1 MIECDNSFYRNNFLL
16 SRFNPLLVPLP
27 SAQRGVVR
35 LLQHQDDIIGQTR
48 ECELLVVA
56 DKLLQV
62 VALGK
67 VYEEAIVPLSLDVAK
82 VAIEKVRVPDARF
95 HYLQMR

>member
-1 MIECDNSFYRNNFLL
+1 
-16 SRFNPLLVPLP
+16 
-27 SAQRGVVR
+27 
-35 LLQHQDDIIGQTR
+35 
-48 ECELLVVA
+48 VA